1 MKMTIEKMYQT
12 TDFYLTAYLLSKG
25 GLLRKT
31 KRNSFG
37 KLTFCFTAEKPL
49 DSLVSDF
56 YASKALVNPL
66 DYQNQLRNLKSL
78 IYATKNEYENGRN
91 SSDRANIQCK

>member
-1 MKMTIEKMYQT
+1 MKKNYLTS
-12 TDFYLTAYLLSKG
+12 DFYLTAFLLSKNYQFDSTQQS
-25 GLLRKT
+25 L
-31 KRNSFG
+31 G
-37 KLTFCFTAEKPL
+37 KLTFIIIPDERL

-78 IYATKNEYENGRN
+78 IYATKNENEHANKSN
-91 SSDRANIQCK
+91 RANIQGK